1 MNKYIIIFTILFLS
15 FIRTNAQNN
24 KLSLVD
30 VIELAKKQSPSAKIA
45 DTRKE
50 QQFWFNQR
58 YKANYN
64 PQLYLSGEIPG
75 YDRSYI
81 ENRQDNGEIE
91 YQPRE
96 QLTSNLGL
104 SLFQPITA
112 TGGRISVNSNLF
124 QFRNLDSDF
133 QRYNSTLF
141 NIGYSQPLFGFNE
154 LKWDRKT
161 EPLRYEESKRTYVEE
176 MEAISRTATDLY
188 FDYLTA
194 QVELQIAEFNLANND
209 TIYNIEQG
217 RYNIGTASRD
227 EILQV
232 ELQLL
237 RSRQGVTQANLDMKT
252 SKQDLVSFIGLYL
265 GPNNVLELIQPQEL
279 PSFEISLDKALLYA
293 SENRADYINFERRR
307 LEAERDVSEAKSQ
320 RFQTDLTASFGL
332 NKAGST
338 LNDAYTDPNNQQR
351 VNVRIGVPIMDWG
364 RSKSRLKIA
373 LAEQKLEQYLLAQEI
388 QNFEQEIIT
397 LVSTFEVLRLQVE
410 ITKKSD
416 EVAQERYD
424 VAQNRYLIGKT
435 KITDL
440 NIALK
445 EKDEA
450 KGSYIR
456 ALRAFWNAY
465 FDLRRL
471 TLYDFL
477 NDELLYQEKD

>member
-252 SKQDLVSFIGLYL
+252 SKQDLVSFIGLNL

-351 VNVRIGVPIMDWG
+351 VNVRIGVPIIDWG